1 MLIEKAMEGR
11 GSNEATDKIKKLADL
26 EKIEFDVQQDLLD
39 TLQDMYRNEKSEG
52 QSFSDWLKSVPV
64 SRLRA
69 IKLKNGGSVNEKYE
83 DLLDA
88 YEKGIDVMPGEDLTK
103 YIERIR
109 RAELLANMK
118 DK

>member
-1 MLIEKAMEGR
+1 MVIL
-11 GSNEATDKIKKLADL
+11 
-26 EKIEFDVQQDLLD
+26 
-39 TLQDMYRNEKSEG
+39 
-52 QSFSDWLKSVPV
+52 
-64 SRLRA
+64 

>member
-1 MLIEKAMEGR
+1 MCIR
-11 GSNEATDKIKKLADL
+11 D
-26 EKIEFDVQQDLLD
+26 
-39 TLQDMYRNEKSEG
+39 
-52 QSFSDWLKSVPV
+52 
-64 SRLRA
+64 RLRA

>member
-1 MLIEKAMEGR
+1 MRIEKALEGR
-11 GSNEATDKIKKLADL
+11 SNNETKDDLKKLADL
-26 EKIEFDVQQDLLD
+26 EKIEFDVQQDLLQ
-39 TLQDMYRNEKSEG
+39 TLQDMYENEKKSG

-83 DLLDA
+83 DLIDA

-103 YIERIR
+103 YIERVKR
-109 RAELLANMK
+109 TELLELLK

>member
-1 MLIEKAMEGR
+1 MEGR

-26 EKIEFDVQQDLLD
+26 EKIEFDVQQDLLQ
-39 TLQDMYRNEKSEG
+39 TLKEMYRNEKREG

-88 YEKGIDVMPGEDLTK
+88 YEKGVLTK
-103 YIERIR
+103 NQEEIFISPRFKE
-109 RAELLANMK
+109 EL
-118 DK
+118 